1 VINLAFEFFF
11 TYIIT
16 SLIFIEGIRMT
27 TILCIRK
34 DAEVV
39 IAGDGQATL
48 GETVIFK
55 SKSVKV
61 RRIGNGRIIA
71 GFAGAA
77 ADGITLIERLEAK
90 LEKHAYQLKR
100 AAVELAKD
108 WRMDK
113 YLRQL
118 QAFMIVADK
127 EVSLVISGT
136 GEVMEPDD
144 GIIGIGSGGNYAM
157 AAAKALYDIPGLT
170 LEEIARKAMT
180 IAGDIDVYTN
190 HNLIIEKVSADE

>member
-1 VINLAFEFFF
+1 
-11 TYIIT
+11 
-16 SLIFIEGIRMT
+16 MT

-34 DAEVV
+34 DNEVV
-39 IAGDGQATL
+39 MAGDGQATL
-48 GETVIFK
+48 GEAVIFK
-55 SKSVKV
+55 STSVKV
-61 RRIGNGRIIA
+61 RRIGNGSIIA

-77 ADGITLIERLEAK
+77 ADGITLIERLEEK
-90 LEKHAYQLKR
+90 LEKSGQQLKR
-100 AAVELAKD
+100 AAVALAKD

-127 EVSLVISGT
+127 DISLVISGT

-157 AAAKALYDIPGLT
+157 AAAKALYDIPGIPP
-170 LEEIARKAMT
+170 EEIARKAMK

-190 HNLIIEKVSADE
+190 HNVIMEKIESK

>member
-1 VINLAFEFFF
+1 
-11 TYIIT
+11 
-16 SLIFIEGIRMT
+16 MT
-27 TILCIRK
+27 TILCIRRGS
-34 DAEVV
+34 EVV
-39 IAGDGQATL
+39 MAGDGQATL
-48 GETVIFK
+48 GEAIVFK

-61 RRIGNGRIIA
+61 RRIGNGNIIA

-90 LEKHAYQLKR
+90 LEKHANQLKR

-127 EVSLVISGT
+127 ETSLVISGT

-144 GIIGIGSGGNYAM
+144 GIIRIGSGGNYAM
-157 AAAKALYDIPGLT
+157 AAAKALYEIPDLSLDDI
-170 LEEIARKAMT
+170 ANRAMK

-190 HNLIIEKVSADE
+190 HNVIVEKISNDQL

>member
-1 VINLAFEFFF
+1 MV
-11 TYIIT
+11 
-16 SLIFIEGIRMT
+16 M
-27 TILCIRK
+27 
-34 DAEVV
+34 
-39 IAGDGQATL
+39 AGDGQATL
-48 GETVIFK
+48 GEAVVFK

-61 RRIGNGRIIA
+61 RRIGNGSIIA

-90 LEKHAYQLKR
+90 LEKHANQLKR

-118 QAFMIVADK
+118 QAYMIVADK
-127 EVSLVISGT
+127 DVSLVLNGT

-157 AAAKALYDIPGLT
+157 AAAKALYDVEGLS
-170 LEEIARKAMT
+170 LEEIAQKAMK
-180 IAGDIDVYTN
+180 IAGDIDIYTN
-190 HNLIIEKVSADE
+190 HNVIIEKV

>member
-1 VINLAFEFFF
+1 
-11 TYIIT
+11 
-16 SLIFIEGIRMT
+16 MT

-34 DAEVV
+34 NNKVV
-39 IAGDGQATL
+39 MAGDGQATL
-48 GETVIFK
+48 GEAIVFQSHSI
-55 SKSVKV
+55 KV
-61 RRIGNGRIIA
+61 RRIGNGNIIA

-90 LEKHAYQLKR
+90 LEKHANQLKR

-127 EVSLVISGT
+127 DTSLVISGT

-157 AAAKALYDIPGLT
+157 SAAKALYDIEGMNI
-170 LEEIARKAMT
+170 EDIAKKAMK
-180 IAGDIDVYTN
+180 IAGDIDIYTN
-190 HNLIIEKVSADE
+190 HNVIIESITHD

>member
-1 VINLAFEFFF
+1 
-11 TYIIT
+11 
-16 SLIFIEGIRMT
+16 MT
-27 TILCIRK
+27 TILCVRRG
-34 DAEVV
+34 DEAVM
-39 IAGDGQATL
+39 AGDGQATL

-61 RRIGNGRIIA
+61 RRIGNGKIVA

-90 LEKHAYQLKR
+90 LEKHANQLRR
-100 AAVELAKD
+100 AAVELAKE

-127 EVSLVISGT
+127 DTSLVISGT

-157 AAAKALYDIPGLT
+157 AAAKALYDVPNMN
-170 LEEIARKAMT
+170 LEEIARKAMK

-190 HNLIIEKVSADE
+190 HNVIVERINNDE

>member
-1 VINLAFEFFF
+1 
-11 TYIIT
+11 
-16 SLIFIEGIRMT
+16 MT

-34 DAEVV
+34 GGEV
-39 IAGDGQATL
+39 ILAGDGQATL
-48 GETVIFK
+48 GQAIVFK

-61 RRIGNGRIIA
+61 RRIGNGKIIA

-77 ADGITLIERLEAK
+77 ADGMTLIERLEEK
-90 LEKHAYQLKR
+90 LEKHANQLKR

-118 QAFMIVADK
+118 QAYMIVADK
-127 EVSLVISGT
+127 DTSLVISGT

-157 AAAKALYDIPGLT
+157 AAAKALYDIPGLSV
-170 LEEIARKAMT
+170 EDIAEKSMK
-180 IAGDIDVYTN
+180 IAGDIDIYTN
-190 HNLIIEKVSADE
+190 HNVIIEKVSK

>member
-1 VINLAFEFFF
+1 
-11 TYIIT
+11 
-16 SLIFIEGIRMT
+16 MT

-34 DAEVV
+34 GKEVV
-39 IAGDGQATL
+39 MAGDGQATL
-48 GETVIFK
+48 GEAIVFK
-55 SKSVKV
+55 SKSIKV
-61 RRIGNGRIIA
+61 RRIGNGNIIA

-90 LEKHAYQLKR
+90 LEKHANQLKR

-118 QAFMIVADK
+118 QAYMIVADK
-127 EVSLVISGT
+127 DVSLVLNGT

-157 AAAKALYDIPGLT
+157 AAAKALYDIEGLS
-170 LEEIARKAMT
+170 LEDIAQKAMK
-180 IAGDIDVYTN
+180 IAGDIDIYTN
-190 HNLIIEKVSADE
+190 HNVIIEKV

>member
-1 VINLAFEFFF
+1 
-11 TYIIT
+11 
-16 SLIFIEGIRMT
+16 MT
-27 TILCIRK
+27 TILCVRRG
-34 DAEVV
+34 DEAVM
-39 IAGDGQATL
+39 AGDGQATL

-61 RRIGNGRIIA
+61 RRIGNGKIVA

-90 LEKHAYQLKR
+90 LEKHANQLRR

-127 EVSLVISGT
+127 DTSLVISGA

-157 AAAKALYDIPGLT
+157 AAAKALYDVPNMN
-170 LEEIARKAMT
+170 LEEIARKAMK

-190 HNLIIEKVSADE
+190 HNVIVERINNDE

>member
-1 VINLAFEFFF
+1 
-11 TYIIT
+11 
-16 SLIFIEGIRMT
+16 MT
-27 TILCIRK
+27 TILCVRK
-34 DAEVV
+34 GSKVV
-39 IAGDGQATL
+39 MAGDGQATL
-48 GETVIFK
+48 GEAVVFK

-61 RRIGNGRIIA
+61 RRIGSGNIIA

-90 LEKHAYQLKR
+90 LEKHANQLRR

-118 QAFMIVADK
+118 QAYMIVADK
-127 EVSLVISGT
+127 DVSLVISGT

-157 AAAKALYDIPGLT
+157 AAAKALYDINGLS
-170 LEEIARKAMT
+170 LEDIAGKALK
-180 IAGDIDVYTN
+180 IAGDIDIYTN
-190 HNLIIEKVSADE
+190 HNVIIEKV

>member
-1 VINLAFEFFF
+1 
-11 TYIIT
+11 
-16 SLIFIEGIRMT
+16 MT
-27 TILCIRK
+27 TILCVRRNN
-34 DAEVV
+34 DVV
-39 IAGDGQATL
+39 MAGDGQATL
-48 GETVIFK
+48 GEAIVFK

-61 RRIGNGRIIA
+61 RRIGNGKIIA

-90 LEKHAYQLKR
+90 LEKHANQLKR

-127 EVSLVISGT
+127 ETSLVISGT

-157 AAAKALYDIPGLT
+157 AAAKALYEIPNLE
-170 LEEIARKAMT
+170 LEEIAKRAMK

-190 HNLIIEKVSADE
+190 HNVIIERICND

>member
-1 VINLAFEFFF
+1 
-11 TYIIT
+11 
-16 SLIFIEGIRMT
+16 MP
-27 TILCIRK
+27 TILCVRK
-34 DAEVV
+34 GNEVV
-39 IAGDGQATL
+39 MAGDGQATL
-48 GETVIFK
+48 GESIVFK

-61 RRIGNGRIIA
+61 RGNGKIIA

-77 ADGITLIERLEAK
+77 ADGITLIERLEGK
-90 LEKHAYQLKR
+90 LEKHANQLKR

-118 QAFMIVADK
+118 QAYMIVADK
-127 EVSLVISGT
+127 DVSLVISGT

-144 GIIGIGSGGNYAM
+144 GIIGIGSGGNFAM
-157 AAAKALYDIPGLT
+157 AAAKALYDIDGLS
-170 LEEIARKAMT
+170 LEEIARKALK

-190 HNLIIEKVSADE
+190 HNVIIEKVD

>member
-1 VINLAFEFFF
+1 
-11 TYIIT
+11 
-16 SLIFIEGIRMT
+16 MT

-34 DAEVV
+34 DNKVV
-39 IAGDGQATL
+39 MAGDGQATL
-48 GETVIFK
+48 GEAVIFK
-55 SKSVKV
+55 STSVKV
-61 RRIGNGRIIA
+61 RRIGNGNIIA

-77 ADGITLIERLEAK
+77 ADGITLIERLEEK
-90 LEKHAYQLKR
+90 LEKSGQQLKR
-100 AAVELAKD
+100 AAVALAKD

-127 EVSLVISGT
+127 DISLVISGT

-157 AAAKALYDIPGLT
+157 AAAKALYDVPGIP
-170 LEEIARKAMT
+170 LEEIARKAMK
-180 IAGDIDVYTN
+180 IAGDIDIYTN
-190 HNLIIEKVSADE
+190 HNVIMEKIESK

>member
-1 VINLAFEFFF
+1 
-11 TYIIT
+11 
-16 SLIFIEGIRMT
+16 MT
-27 TILCIRK
+27 TILCVRK
-34 DAEVV
+34 GDEVV
-39 IAGDGQATL
+39 LAGDGQATL
-48 GETVIFK
+48 GESVIFK

-61 RRIGNGRIIA
+61 RRIGNGKIIA

-77 ADGITLIERLEAK
+77 ADGITLIERLEGK
-90 LEKHAYQLKR
+90 LEAHAYQLKR

-118 QAFMIVADK
+118 QAYMIVADK
-127 EVSLVISGT
+127 DTSLVISGT

-157 AAAKALYDIPGLT
+157 AAAKALFDIDGLGT
-170 LEEIARKAMT
+170 EDIARRALK
-180 IAGDIDVYTN
+180 IAGDIDIFTN
-190 HNLIIEKVSADE
+190 HNIIVEKVTKND

>member
-1 VINLAFEFFF
+1 
-11 TYIIT
+11 
-16 SLIFIEGIRMT
+16 MT

-34 DAEVV
+34 GNKVV
-39 IAGDGQATL
+39 MAGDGQATL
-48 GETVIFK
+48 GEAIVFK
-55 SKSVKV
+55 SHSIKV
-61 RRIGNGRIIA
+61 RRIGNGSIIA

-90 LEKHAYQLKR
+90 LEKNANQLKR

-127 EVSLVISGT
+127 EVH
-136 GEVMEPDD
+136 DCD
-144 GIIGIGSGGNYAM
+144 CRDHA
-157 AAAKALYDIPGLT
+157 
-170 LEEIARKAMT
+170 
-180 IAGDIDVYTN
+180 
-190 HNLIIEKVSADE
+190 

>member
-1 VINLAFEFFF
+1 
-11 TYIIT
+11 
-16 SLIFIEGIRMT
+16 MT
-27 TILCIRK
+27 TVLCIRK
-34 DAEVV
+34 GKEVLM
-39 IAGDGQATL
+39 AGDGQATL
-48 GETVIFK
+48 GQAVIFK

-61 RRIGNGRIIA
+61 RRIGNGDIIA

-90 LEKHAYQLKR
+90 LEKHANQLKR

-118 QAFMIVADK
+118 EAFMIVADK
-127 EVSLVISGT
+127 DVSLVISGT

-157 AAAKALYDIPGLT
+157 AAAKALYDVKGLS
-170 LEEIARKAMT
+170 LEEIARKAMK

-190 HNLIIEKVSADE
+190 HNVVIEKVQK

>member
-1 VINLAFEFFF
+1 
-11 TYIIT
+11 
-16 SLIFIEGIRMT
+16 MT
-27 TILCIRK
+27 
-34 DAEVV
+34 
-39 IAGDGQATL
+39 GDGQATL
-48 GETVIFK
+48 GESVIFK

-61 RRIGNGRIIA
+61 RRIGNGNIIA

-90 LEKHAYQLKR
+90 LEKHANQLKR

-127 EVSLVISGT
+127 ETSLVISGT

-157 AAAKALYDIPGLT
+157 AAAKALYDVDGMKI
-170 LEEIARKAMT
+170 EDIASKAMK

-190 HNLIIEKVSADE
+190 HNVIIESI

>member
-1 VINLAFEFFF
+1 
-11 TYIIT
+11 
-16 SLIFIEGIRMT
+16 MT

-34 DAEVV
+34 GKEVV
-39 IAGDGQATL
+39 MAGDGQATL
-48 GETVIFK
+48 GEAVVFK

-61 RRIGNGRIIA
+61 RRIGSGNIIA

-90 LEKHAYQLKR
+90 LEKHANQLKR

-118 QAFMIVADK
+118 QAYMIVADK
-127 EVSLVISGT
+127 DVSLVLNGT

-157 AAAKALYDIPGLT
+157 AAAKALYDFEDLS
-170 LEEIARKAMT
+170 LEEIATRAMK
-180 IAGDIDVYTN
+180 IAGDIDIYTN
-190 HNLIIEKVSADE
+190 HNVIIEKVS

>member
-1 VINLAFEFFF
+1 
-11 TYIIT
+11 
-16 SLIFIEGIRMT
+16 MT
-27 TILCIRK
+27 TILCVRRNN
-34 DAEVV
+34 EVV
-39 IAGDGQATL
+39 MAGDGQATL
-48 GETVIFK
+48 GEAIVFK

-61 RRIGNGRIIA
+61 RRIGNGQIIA

-77 ADGITLIERLEAK
+77 ADGITLIERLESK
-90 LEKHAYQLKR
+90 LEKHANQLKR

-113 YLRQL
+113 YRRQL

-127 EVSLVISGT
+127 ETSLVISGT

-157 AAAKALYDIPGLT
+157 AAAKALYEIPNLSLDDI
-170 LEEIARKAMT
+170 ANRAMK

-190 HNLIIEKVSADE
+190 HNVIVEKISNDKL

>member
-1 VINLAFEFFF
+1 
-11 TYIIT
+11 
-16 SLIFIEGIRMT
+16 MT

-34 DAEVV
+34 DNEV
-39 IAGDGQATL
+39 ILAGDGQATL
-48 GETVIFK
+48 GQAIVFK

-61 RRIGNGRIIA
+61 RRIGNGNIIA

-77 ADGITLIERLEAK
+77 ADGMTLIERLEEK
-90 LEKHAYQLKR
+90 LEKHANHLKR

-118 QAFMIVADK
+118 QAYMIVADK
-127 EVSLVISGT
+127 ETSLVISGT

-170 LEEIARKAMT
+170 LEEIATKSMK
-180 IAGDIDVYTN
+180 IAGDIDIYTN
-190 HNLIIEKVSADE
+190 HNVIIEKVSK

>member
-1 VINLAFEFFF
+1 
-11 TYIIT
+11 
-16 SLIFIEGIRMT
+16 MT
-27 TILCIRK
+27 TILCVRK
-34 DAEVV
+34 GSEVV

-61 RRIGNGRIIA
+61 RRIGNGKIIA

-77 ADGITLIERLEAK
+77 ADGITLIERLEGK
-90 LEKHAYQLKR
+90 LEKYAWQLKR
-100 AAVELAKD
+100 AAVELVKD

-127 EVSLVISGT
+127 DVSLVISGT

-144 GIIGIGSGGNYAM
+144 GIIGIGSGGNYVE
-157 AAAKALYDIPGLT
+157 GLSA
-170 LEEIARKAMT
+170 EDIARKALN

-190 HNLIIEKVSADE
+190 HNLIIERVAADE

>member
-1 VINLAFEFFF
+1 
-11 TYIIT
+11 
-16 SLIFIEGIRMT
+16 MT
-27 TILCIRK
+27 TILCVRRSN
-34 DAEVV
+34 EVV
-39 IAGDGQATL
+39 LAGDGQATL
-48 GETVIFK
+48 GEAVIFK

-61 RRIGNGRIIA
+61 RRIGNGRIVA

-90 LEKHAYQLKR
+90 LEKHANQLKR

-127 EVSLVISGT
+127 DVSLVISGT

-157 AAAKALYDIPGLT
+157 AAAKALYEVDGLS
-170 LEEIARKAMT
+170 LEEIARRAMK

-190 HNLIIEKVSADE
+190 HNVIVEKVS

>member
-1 VINLAFEFFF
+1 
-11 TYIIT
+11 
-16 SLIFIEGIRMT
+16 MT

-34 DAEVV
+34 DNEVV
-39 IAGDGQATL
+39 MAGDGQATL
-48 GETVIFK
+48 GEAVIFK
-55 SKSVKV
+55 STSVKV
-61 RRIGNGRIIA
+61 RRIGNGSIIA

-77 ADGITLIERLEAK
+77 ADGITLIERLEEK
-90 LEKHAYQLKR
+90 LEKSGQQLKR
-100 AAVELAKD
+100 AAVALAKD

-127 EVSLVISGT
+127 DISLVISGT

-157 AAAKALYDIPGLT
+157 AAAKALYDIPGIP
-170 LEEIARKAMT
+170 LEEIARKAMK

-190 HNLIIEKVSADE
+190 HNVIMEKIESN

>member
-1 VINLAFEFFF
+1 
-11 TYIIT
+11 
-16 SLIFIEGIRMT
+16 M
-27 TILCIRK
+27 
-34 DAEVV
+34 
-39 IAGDGQATL
+39 AGDGQATL
-48 GETVIFK
+48 GESVIFK

-61 RRIGNGRIIA
+61 RRIGNGNIIA

-90 LEKHAYQLKR
+90 LEKHANQLKR

-127 EVSLVISGT
+127 ETSLIISGT

-157 AAAKALYDIPGLT
+157 AAAKALYDVDGMKI
-170 LEEIARKAMT
+170 EDIASKAMK

-190 HNLIIEKVSADE
+190 HNVIIESI

>member
-1 VINLAFEFFF
+1 
-11 TYIIT
+11 
-16 SLIFIEGIRMT
+16 MT
-27 TILCIRK
+27 TILCVRK
-34 DAEVV
+34 GSEVV

-61 RRIGNGRIIA
+61 RRIGNGKIIA

-77 ADGITLIERLEAK
+77 ADGK
-90 LEKHAYQLKR
+90 LEKYAWQLKR

-127 EVSLVISGT
+127 DVSLVISGT

-157 AAAKALYDIPGLT
+157 AAAKALYDVEGLSA
-170 LEEIARKAMT
+170 EDIARKALN

-190 HNLIIEKVSADE
+190 HNLIIERVAADE

>member
-1 VINLAFEFFF
+1 
-11 TYIIT
+11 
-16 SLIFIEGIRMT
+16 MT
-27 TILCIRK
+27 TILCVRRGA
-34 DAEVV
+34 DVV
-39 IAGDGQATL
+39 MAGDGQATL
-48 GETVIFK
+48 GEAVIFK

-61 RRIGNGRIIA
+61 RRIGNGKIIA

-77 ADGITLIERLEAK
+77 ADGITLIERLESK
-90 LEKHAYQLKR
+90 LEKHANQLKR

-127 EVSLVISGT
+127 DTSLVISGI

-157 AAAKALYDIPGLT
+157 AAAKALYEVPDMP
-170 LEEIARKAMT
+170 LEEIASRAMK

-190 HNLIIEKVSADE
+190 HNVIIERISNE

>member
-1 VINLAFEFFF
+1 LQSAKNLPKLKA
-11 TYIIT
+11 TIT
-16 SLIFIEGIRMT
+16 EETFMT
-27 TILCIRK
+27 TILCVRK
-34 DAEVV
+34 GDNVV
-39 IAGDGQATL
+39 MAGDGQATL
-48 GETVIFK
+48 GETIIFK

-61 RRIGNGRIIA
+61 RRIGNGNIIA

-90 LEKHAYQLKR
+90 LEKHANQLKR

-127 EVSLVISGT
+127 ETSLVISGT

-157 AAAKALYDIPGLT
+157 AAAKALYDIPGLE
-170 LEEIARKAMT
+170 LENIAQKAMA

-190 HNLIIEKVSADE
+190 HNVIIERI

>member
-1 VINLAFEFFF
+1 
-11 TYIIT
+11 
-16 SLIFIEGIRMT
+16 MT

-34 DAEVV
+34 NNEVV
-39 IAGDGQATL
+39 MAGDGQATL
-48 GETVIFK
+48 GEAIVFK
-55 SKSVKV
+55 SKSIKV
-61 RRIGNGRIIA
+61 RRIGNGKIIA

-90 LEKHAYQLKR
+90 LEKHANQLKR

-118 QAFMIVADK
+118 QAYMIVADK
-127 EVSLVISGT
+127 DVSLVLNGT

-157 AAAKALYDIPGLT
+157 AAAKALYDIDGLS
-170 LEEIARKAMT
+170 LENIAQKAMK
-180 IAGDIDVYTN
+180 IAGDIDIYTN
-190 HNLIIEKVSADE
+190 HNVIIEKV